1 MFALSKIAL
10 AFCDYLLTLA
20 SLVIALG
27 LRLDFNWDAMLR
39 FMQEPW
45 IMFGVPALTV
55 CCYYASGLYQK
66 VWRYVGTHEL
76 VALLVATVLSFIPLQ
91 VAVLWTEG
99 SIFPRSGALLGCLVC
114 LAICGGIRL
123 SLRLFSEVL
132 GRNANAE
139 RVLVIGANDLGESL
153 IRELARANAAYQV
166 VGLIDDNPTKQGMRI
181 RGIKVL
187 GKTADLHKLVPAY
200 GIQEVIVCST
210 VASEVRAIMD
220 SCSGLGV
227 KLRRMP
233 SVNEMV
239 GDKLRVSALPP
250 LSIEDLLE
258 RPAVQVDLSKVA
270 ELLKGKN
277 VLITGAGGS
286 IGSEIARQVL
296 RFSPKQIV
304 VLGRGEN
311 SLHDVR
317 LEIPSAKVVICD
329 VTREHQLETAFA
341 EYRPQVVFHAA
352 AHKHVRYMEDNPCE
366 AVRNNVFGT
375 LSVIK
380 ACQKFGVQRFV
391 LLSTDKAVNPS
402 SIMGTTKRLAE
413 MLVLQHGGPGYV
425 AVRFG
430 NVLGSRGSV
439 VPAFRKQI
447 EMGGPVTVSDPD
459 VTRYFMTIPEA
470 VRLVLQA
477 STLGQQG
484 EIYILD
490 MGQPIK
496 IDDLA
501 KNLIRLS
508 GYEPNKEIQIV
519 YTGLVP
525 GEKPYEELVNTGE
538 ETAKT
543 SVEKISKVVG
553 KPSLDFTSETLEELR
568 EICERGDQAACR
580 KLLQTLVPQGQG
592 SWPGPSSPGA

>member
-1 MFALSKIAL
+1 LFTLSKIAL
-10 AFCDYLLTLA
+10 AISDYLLTLA

-27 LRLDFNWDAMLR
+27 LRLDFNWDSMLR

-45 IMFGVPALTV
+45 IMLGVPALTV
-55 CCYYASGLYQK
+55 SCYYASGLYQK

-76 VALLVATVLSFIPLQ
+76 VALLVATVFSFIPLQ

-99 SIFPRSGALLGCLVC
+99 SVFPRSGAVLSCLVC

-166 VGLIDDNPTKQGMRI
+166 VGLIDDNPGKQGMRI

-187 GKTADLHKLVPAY
+187 GKTADLHRLVPAY

-233 SVNEMV
+233 SVSEMV

-270 ELLKGKN
+270 DLLKGKN

-286 IGSEIARQVL
+286 IGSEIARQVQ

-304 VLGRGEN
+304 LLGRGEN
-311 SLHDVR
+311 SLHEVR

-329 VTREHQLETAFA
+329 VTREHQLEAAFA
-341 EYRPQVVFHAA
+341 EFRPQVVFHAA

-413 MLVLQHGGPGYV
+413 MLVLQQGGPGFV

-508 GYEPNKEIQIV
+508 GYEPNKEIQII

-543 SVEKISKVVG
+543 SVAKISKVVG
-553 KPSLDFTSETLEELR
+553 KPSVDFTPETLEELR
-568 EICERGDQAACR
+568 AICERGDQAACR

-592 SWPGPSSPGA
+592 SWSGPS